1 MRFSPEL
8 RARQFTTV
16 AAPTTRGP
24 APATDVFRLC
34 TPSRA
39 NHARRVRVL
48 IAFDKFKDS
57 LSAAQ
62 ACDVAARAL
71 RGRLREWTLDL
82 CPLTDGGEGFA
93 EILTA
98 AAGGTLHRLPVH
110 GPRGGLVTAQLGLVP
125 RAKIPAA
132 AQALLGLESASG
144 PIAVVEMAQASG
156 LALLPPELRDP
167 WETTSY
173 GTGQLIRAAAE
184 LGAAGVVLGVGGSAT
199 NDLGLGA
206 LAALG
211 FEFRDEAGNKL
222 RPPLPAQWP
231 RLTRIEGEAFASLP
245 PLRIACDVAN
255 PLLGPQGCAAIY
267 GPQKGLRAE
276 DRPRLEAES
285 ARLADLLCAHGG
297 QPPDLRNA
305 PGAGAAGGIS
315 FGLMVA
321 ARARLC
327 PGSDLVAAWLDLDR
341 RLAAA
346 DLVLTGEGRFDA
358 SSLAGKGPGAL
369 AVRALALGKTVHV
382 FAGAV
387 ALDPPPAGLQAHAIT
402 AAGTPL
408 AQALREAPA
417 SLAMAVQ
424 RVFA

>member
-1 MRFSPEL
+1 M
-8 RARQFTTV
+8 
-16 AAPTTRGP
+16 
-24 APATDVFRLC
+24 
-34 TPSRA
+34 
-39 NHARRVRVL
+39 RVL

-62 ACDVAARAL
+62 ACDVAARSL
-71 RGRLREWTLDL
+71 RGRHRDWTLDL
-82 CPLTDGGEGFA
+82 CPLADGGEGFA
-93 EILTA
+93 EILTTA
-98 AAGGTLHRLPVH
+98 TGGTLHRLPVQ

-125 RAKIPAA
+125 RATIPAA
-132 AQALLGLESASG
+132 AQALLGFDAASASG
-144 PIAVVEMAQASG
+144 TIAVIEMAQASG
-156 LALLPPELRDP
+156 LALLPPGLRDP
-167 WETTSY
+167 WETTSL

-184 LGAAGVVLGVGGSAT
+184 LGATGVVLGVGGSAT

-211 FEFRDEAGNKL
+211 FEFRDDTGNKL

-231 RLTRIEGEAFASLP
+231 RLTRIDGEAFTALP

-285 ARLADLLCAHGG
+285 ARLADLLCAHCG
-297 QPPDLRNA
+297 QPPALRDI
-305 PGAGAAGGIS
+305 PGAGAAGGIA

-327 PGSDLVAAWLDLDR
+327 PGADLVAAWLDLGR
-341 RLAAA
+341 RLDAA

-358 SSLAGKGPGAL
+358 SSLTGKGPGSL
-369 AVRALALGKTVHV
+369 ATRALGLGKTVHV

-387 ALDPPPAGLQAHAIT
+387 ALDTLPAGLHTHAIT
-402 AAGTPL
+402 PADTPL
-408 AQALREAPA
+408 AQALRDAPA
-417 SLAMAVQ
+417 LLAGAVQ
-424 RVFA
+424 RAFD